1 MVCVCV
7 CDEVP
12 RGPEQKPVGTPGP
25 GPLSWTQLLPLFV
38 ALQPTSHWTSSLIQ
52 KRTLQRNT
60 LNNGGKPGNNVLD
73 KPKTLFTLFSFKL
86 LNVIFNVLPSLLQ
99 SWNMFP

>member
-12 RGPEQKPVGTPGP
+12 HGPEQKPVGTPGP

-38 ALQPTSHWTSSLIQ
+38 ALQPTSHWTFIWIQ
-52 KRTLQRNT
+52 TRIVERST
-60 LNNGGKPGNNVLD
+60 
-73 KPKTLFTLFSFKL
+73 
-86 LNVIFNVLPSLLQ
+86 
-99 SWNMFP
+99 